1 MATTCYHFSTAGDR
15 ARAMHLLI
23 FMAQKLARQEKKDEE
38 EQQHLDY
45 VDALHIGGCVHW
57 IAPGY
62 SDDEQREDA
71 LYCFQLGEGTHQV
84 WFEERLLTVQVTVN
98 VGQPTS
104 ERYIA
109 FEHYEATLV
118 SKQFSIAGLE
128 NREQMDRLL
137 SDASAYVTA
146 LLRQEDETGR
156 ARRVGHF
163 TFDARTQRFAHMG
176 LLRLRDPDSLF
187 LKEGEHDTVFEM
199 VGDFLESRAE
209 YERCAVPHKLN
220 LLLHGP
226 SGTGKTA
233 LIGTLASHFGLNL
246 AVIPFSPHLTDE
258 SLATGIT
265 LACQMGCRIIALEDA
280 DCLFNNNVPKEV
292 TLPVINRL
300 LRTSAAGLIMIL
312 TTSAEPIIPSNNVMD
327 AVCVDFALPFTY
339 ADQFQ
344 TQKCFAFYS
353 RILQWDFTEAEW
365 ALFWEAISAWQFTPA
380 LLQQFFFAG
389 RALPREEVLSPERLQ
404 RLLPSSV
411 SSGGSSKQLVA
422 AAQQQQAKRRWFYN

>member
-1 MATTCYHFSTAGDR
+1 MATNTVYHFSTAGDR
-15 ARAMHLLI
+15 ARAMHLLV
-23 FMAQKLARQEKKDEE
+23 FMAQKLAPDEVDAE
-38 EQQHLDY
+38 EQRHLDY

-71 LYCFQLGEGTHQV
+71 QYCFQLGEGTHRV
-84 WFEERLLTVQVTVN
+84 WFEERLLTVHVTVN
-98 VGQPTS
+98 VGQPTHS

-128 NREQMDRLL
+128 SREQMDRLL
-137 SDASAYVTA
+137 SDASAYVTS
-146 LLRQEDETGR
+146 LLRQEDETGC

-163 TFDARTQRFAHMG
+163 LFDAHTQRFAHMG

-187 LKEGEHDTVFEM
+187 LKEGELDTVFER
-199 VGDFLESRAE
+199 VGDFLESRAD
-209 YERCAVPHKLN
+209 YERCSVPHKLN

-233 LIGTLASHFGLNL
+233 LISTIASHFGLNV
-246 AVIPFSPHLTDE
+246 AVIPFSPQLTNE
-258 SLATGIT
+258 GLATGIT
-265 LACQMGCRIIALEDA
+265 LASQMGCRIIALEDA
-280 DCLFNNNVPKEV
+280 LFSTSQL
-292 TLPVINRL
+292 TLNAMDGL

-312 TTSAEPIIPSNNVMD
+312 TTTEPTD
-327 AVCVDFALPFTY
+327 EAVLRAARVDFALPFTH

-344 TQKCFAFYS
+344 TQNCFKFYS
-353 RILQWDFTEAEW
+353 RIFHWDFTEAEW

-380 LLQQFFFAG
+380 LLQQFFFMG
-389 RALPREEVLSPERLQ
+389 RMLPREELLSAERFQ
-404 RLLPSSV
+404 RLISAR
-411 SSGGSSKQLVA
+411 SGTSRRGSS
-422 AAQQQQAKRRWFYN
+422 QQQPKRRWFYN